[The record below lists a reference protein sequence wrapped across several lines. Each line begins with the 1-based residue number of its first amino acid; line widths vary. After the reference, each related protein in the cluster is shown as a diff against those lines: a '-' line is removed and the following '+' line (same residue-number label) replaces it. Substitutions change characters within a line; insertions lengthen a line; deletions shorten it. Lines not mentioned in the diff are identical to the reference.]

1 MANNDDLKFIVRSIG
16 VGAIVA
22 SAMWW
27 LFKKSNKKNN
37 GPVQKKLIKGHI
49 FTKTHTFKSK
59 FLTFCIPRIP

>member
-37 GPVQKKLIKGHI
+37 GPVQRKLKKGHI
-49 FTKTHTFKSK
+49 FFQKPHF
-59 FLTFCIPRIP
+59 RI